1 MTSKKAAMELSINA
15 IVILIIAITMLGLG
29 LGFVRGMFGKIST
42 QVEEQVA
49 QEPEPPIP
57 TSDNPI
63 TMSRE
68 SIVTKAG
75 EDEIIKISIYAPGA
89 DIAAASILLDG
100 CGGLS
105 DGTMNKALI
114 SANSFKTFTWIVK
127 GEGAVNTYLCSI
139 RAGAVPY
146 SKDYTVKVTQ

>member
-1 MTSKKAAMELSINA
+1 MMNKKGALELSINA

-49 QEPEPPIP
+49 SEPEPPIP

-68 SIVTKAG
+68 SIVTKAN
-75 EDEIIKISIYAPGA
+75 EDEIIKISVFAPGA
-89 DIAAASILLDG
+89 AIASGNIDATASD
-100 CGGLS
+100 CGGLTNGDS
-105 DGTMNKALI
+105 SPPTVP
-114 SANSFKTFTWIVK
+114 ANEYKTFTWITK
-127 GEGAVNTYLCSI
+127 GQGSGTYLCSVK
-139 RAGAVPY
+139 AGSY
-146 SKDYTVKVTQ
+146 SKDYTVKVTS